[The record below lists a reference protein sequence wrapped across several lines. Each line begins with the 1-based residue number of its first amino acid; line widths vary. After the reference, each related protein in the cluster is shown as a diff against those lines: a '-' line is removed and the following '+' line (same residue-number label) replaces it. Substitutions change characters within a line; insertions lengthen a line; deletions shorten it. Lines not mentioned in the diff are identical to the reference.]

1 MTALSAH
8 SWPEVPSGA
17 LLLVPVGSLEQHG
30 PHLPLDTDAVIAVEV
45 TGRVAA
51 HLLEDGPVTVAP
63 PILLGASGE
72 HHGFAGTLSI
82 GTDALAAL
90 LVELVRSAELWTPRV
105 VFVNAHGG
113 NVFALERAVVQL
125 RAEGH
130 GTSWVACATEELD
143 LHAGRGETSIM
154 LHLRPGMV
162 TMRHAA
168 AGNTAPLAELLPTMV
183 TGGVR
188 AVSSNGVLGDP
199 TGASAEEGRMLTAE
213 ITRDVLRRV
222 RHGVPDHRGM
232 LTEPAGARADA
243 PASRPRGRVGA

>member
-8 SWPEVPSGA
+8 AWPDVPADA

-30 PHLPLDTDAVIAVEV
+30 PHLPLDTDTVIAAEV
-45 TGRVAA
+45 AGRVAA

-63 PILLGASGE
+63 PITLGASGE

-82 GTDALAAL
+82 GTDALATL

-105 VFVNAHGG
+105 VLVNAHGG
-113 NVFALERAVVQL
+113 NVFALERAVTQL
-125 RAEGH
+125 RDEGH
-130 GTSWVACATEELD
+130 ATAWVACATEGLD

-154 LHLRPGMV
+154 LHLRPRAVAMQ
-162 TMRHAA
+162 RAEP
-168 AGNTAPLAELLPTMV
+168 GNTAPLADLLPTLM
-183 TGGVR
+183 TSGVR
-188 AVSSNGVLGDP
+188 GASANGVLGDP
-199 TGASAEEGRMLTAE
+199 TGASAEEGRLLTAE

-232 LTEPAGARADA
+232 LTA
-243 PASRPRGRVGA
+243 PAVPATSAAAARGRVEA